1 MNRFDNQ
8 DDDRPLQGPW
18 SRRPVE
24 APPKRDDFPGEEVEA
39 GYGSRNEYDDE
50 PLPGP
55 WGRRRAET
63 PPERNDSPG
72 GGTEAGYRSRSDY
85 DDAPKPNQWSPEREV
100 PTLSRESPEN
110 DSVAHGHSFKIKR
123 REPEDTGTEQRA
135 IPECPREAVCEER
148 PNGND
153 CHDSGHPRA
162 LLNHLFSPSGIY
174 AGIIMAEVLGGRG
187 GRNRLQSSVVGR
199 QNRRY

>member
-1 MNRFDNQ
+1 MNRFDSQ

-24 APPKRDDFPGEEVEA
+24 APPERNDYPEQEAGA

-50 PLPGP
+50 PLQGP
-55 WGRRRAET
+55 WGRRPAET

-72 GGTEAGYRSRSDY
+72 GGAEAGYRSRDY
-85 DDAPKPNQWSPEREV
+85 DDVPGPNQWNQEREV
-100 PTLSRESPEN
+100 PTLSREGPEN
-110 DSVAHGHSFKIKR
+110 DSVVHGQSFRIKK
-123 REPEDTGTEQRA
+123 RESEDAGTEQRA
-135 IPECPREAVCEER
+135 IPECPREAVTEK
-148 PNGND
+148 PYND
-153 CHDSGHPRA
+153 CPDSGHPRA
-162 LLNHLFSPSGIY
+162 LLNNLFSPSGIY

-187 GRNRLQSSVVGR
+187 GRNRLQSSVAGR